1 MKIFGRFIRTAVFTC
16 ATVLI
21 SSVVSAAGWVHVAP
35 TRKGVDLIEKC
46 ADPNSCYTRFG
57 EIMILQGGESFAD
70 EAHKVPDIESFARR
84 DDEKLYL
91 LNSKDPAILNQVF
104 PGVRVVWSGYGMKV
118 LLAGETAAFNLL
130 SKNSDFT
137 RVELL
142 PENQTILSDEIFCKK
157 TSKTEPDE
165 ISKFL
170 DLLDM
175 ETFFKDLEMMV
186 ARKTRYTYVESAQK
200 SIEDCAAIF
209 NELEIPT
216 QQAPFSFGGGQAN
229 NLVATVKGTDEENA
243 GQILVVGH
251 LDSTSPN
258 PKVDAPGADD
268 NGSGSAGVIA
278 LARMLKKSGLQPA
291 ATIKFVLFLGEE
303 QGLYGSKGY
312 VKTLTAEEK
321 KQIKAVLNLDMI
333 GFDAVAPLSIMIET
347 NSFNRPMVEKMQQ
360 LAEKYAEFS
369 IRTSF
374 NAWGS
379 DHAPFLQQKIPA
391 VLTIES
397 EYSSNPNY
405 HQVTDLIESINP
417 DLCANILRLNAATMY
432 FYAMGQNP

>member
-1 MKIFGRFIRTAVFTC
+1 
-16 ATVLI
+16 
-21 SSVVSAAGWVHVAP
+21 
-35 TRKGVDLIEKC
+35 
-46 ADPNSCYTRFG
+46 
-57 EIMILQGGESFAD
+57 
-70 EAHKVPDIESFARR
+70 
-84 DDEKLYL
+84 
-91 LNSKDPAILNQVF
+91 
-104 PGVRVVWSGYGMKV
+104 
-118 LLAGETAAFNLL
+118 
-130 SKNSDFT
+130 
-137 RVELL
+137 
-142 PENQTILSDEIFCKK
+142 
-157 TSKTEPDE
+157 
-165 ISKFL
+165 
-170 DLLDM
+170 
-175 ETFFKDLEMMV
+175 
-186 ARKTRYTYVESAQK
+186 
-200 SIEDCAAIF
+200 
-209 NELEIPT
+209 
-216 QQAPFSFGGGQAN
+216 
-229 NLVATVKGTDEENA
+229 
-243 GQILVVGH
+243 
-251 LDSTSPN
+251 
-258 PKVDAPGADD
+258 D

-312 VKTLTAEEK
+312 VKMLSAEEK

-347 NSFNRPMVEKMQQ
+347 NSFNRPMVEKMQE

-417 DLCANILRLNAATMY
+417 DLCANILRLNAATLY
-432 FYAMGQNP
+432 FYALGQNP